1 MTRGFVRRLLAG
13 LGVMAAGVL
22 LLVFVYRPEML
33 PGVRMLLAGVFAA
46 CVFGGL
52 FGILSGWRGF
62 ACGACSG
69 AGLAMMYA
77 NQALKQPVGGLITI
91 AGLLFAIGAP
101 AVISTPGGIRALFS
115 KWKKGASERSRRR
128 VKLHAAKPKEE
139 TGELLLRS
147 GLWISQYLRE
157 GDQIYVARVMA
168 ITDESSAKPLLKSA
182 ADYAPAKGNS
192 ILNVADIADVQRR
205 MGTDGEYVRIRRH
218 SDRPMP
224 WCELVSGDGAKAEA
238 QLAKVFAGIPVEW
251 KAGKTPKR
259 ASASKKRFSPGVSAK
274 QWRTYTE
281 ETRKILRRYDRLRG
295 WLLAASI
302 ACQLLW
308 LFVGIN
314 YRVLCAANLILPPV
328 SFLLYFYRMRA
339 GVTGNK
345 NADQT
350 LLMDAV
356 LLPNIALGL
365 RMLLDF
371 DLDNWLQLLAPTGAI
386 TALFALLALLI
397 TRGSG
402 APRRWMAGALACIA
416 LLYALAASVHLN
428 WVLDGGQNR
437 VETVA
442 PIVKM
447 YVSRGGKSPTRYTL
461 TLNTENGKKS
471 AKVGKEFYN
480 TLQVGDE
487 VKLVTSTGPLGI
499 TYHYAR
505 EAGS

>member
-115 KWKKGASERSRRR
+115 KWKKGAPERSRRR

-139 TGELLLRS
+139 VGELLLRS

-218 SDRPMP
+218 SGRPMP
-224 WCELVSGDGAKAEA
+224 WCELVSGDGAKADA

-251 KAGKTPKR
+251 KAGKTPKK
-259 ASASKKRFSPGVSAK
+259 ASKKIFSPGVSAK

-281 ETRKILRRYDRLRG
+281 EARKILRRYDRLRG

-461 TLNTENGKKS
+461 TLNTENGEKS
-471 AKVGKEFYN
+471 VKVGKEFYN

>member
-52 FGILSGWRGF
+52 FGIFSGWRGF

-139 TGELLLRS
+139 VGELLLRS

-182 ADYAPAKGNS
+182 ADYAPAKGNT

-218 SDRPMP
+218 SGRPMP
-224 WCELVSGDGAKAEA
+224 WCELVSGDGAKADA
-238 QLAKVFAGIPVEW
+238 QFAKVFAGIPVEW

-259 ASASKKRFSPGVSAK
+259 ASKKIFSPGVSAK

-281 ETRKILRRYDRLRG
+281 EARKILRRYDRLRG

-447 YVSRGGKSPTRYTL
+447 YVSRGGKSPIRYTL
-461 TLNTENGKKS
+461 TLNTENGEKS
-471 AKVGKEFYN
+471 VEVGKEFYN

>member
-69 AGLAMMYA
+69 VGLAMMYA

-115 KWKKGASERSRRR
+115 KWKKGASERPRRR
-128 VKLHAAKPKEE
+128 VKLHAAKPKEDA
-139 TGELLLRS
+139 GELLLRN

-157 GDQIYVARVMA
+157 GDRIYVARVIA
-168 ITDESSAKPLLKSA
+168 ITDETSAKPLLKSA
-182 ADYAPAKGNS
+182 ADYAPAKGNF

-205 MGTDGEYVRIRRH
+205 MGTDGDYVRIRRR
-218 SDRPMP
+218 SGRPMP
-224 WCELVSGDGAKAEA
+224 WCELVSGEGAKADA

-251 KAGKTPKR
+251 KAGKTPKK
-259 ASASKKRFSPGVSAK
+259 ASKKIFSPGVSAK

-281 ETRKILRRYDRLRG
+281 EARKILRRYDRLRG

-345 NADQT
+345 KIDEELFTNAM
-350 LLMDAV
+350 LF
-356 LLPNIALGL
+356 PNIALGV
-365 RMLLDF
+365 RTLLDF
-371 DLDNWLQLLAPTGAI
+371 DLDNLLQVFVPTGAI
-386 TALFALLALLI
+386 AVLFALLALLI

-402 APRRWMAGALACIA
+402 VSKRRLASALALVA
-416 LLYALAASVHLN
+416 FLYAPAASVQLN
-428 WVLDGGQNR
+428 WVMDGGRNR

-442 PIVKM
+442 PIVEM
-447 YVSRGGKSPTRYTL
+447 YVSKGSKSPTWYEL

-471 AKVGKEFYN
+471 VKVGKEFYN
-480 TLQVGDE
+480 ALQVGDE
-487 VKLVTSTGPLGI
+487 VKLITSTGPLGI

>member
-139 TGELLLRS
+139 VGELLLRS

-218 SDRPMP
+218 SGRPMP
-224 WCELVSGDGAKAEA
+224 WCELVSGDGAKADA

-251 KAGKTPKR
+251 KAGKTPKK
-259 ASASKKRFSPGVSAK
+259 ASKKIFSPGVSAK

-281 ETRKILRRYDRLRG
+281 EARKILRRYDRLRG

-461 TLNTENGKKS
+461 TLNTENGEKS

>member
-22 LLVFVYRPEML
+22 LPVFVYRPEML

-139 TGELLLRS
+139 VGELLLRS

-218 SDRPMP
+218 SGRPMP
-224 WCELVSGDGAKAEA
+224 WCELVSGDGAKADA

-251 KAGKTPKR
+251 KAGKTPKK
-259 ASASKKRFSPGVSAK
+259 ASKKIFSPGVSAK

-281 ETRKILRRYDRLRG
+281 EARKILRRYDRLRG

-461 TLNTENGKKS
+461 TLNTENGEKS
-471 AKVGKEFYN
+471 VKVGKEFYN

>member
-139 TGELLLRS
+139 VGELLLRS

-218 SDRPMP
+218 SGRPMP
-224 WCELVSGDGAKAEA
+224 WCELVSGDGAKADA

-251 KAGKTPKR
+251 KAGKTPKK
-259 ASASKKRFSPGVSAK
+259 ASKKIFSPGVSAK

-281 ETRKILRRYDRLRG
+281 EARKILRRYDRLRG

-461 TLNTENGKKS
+461 TLNTENGEKS
-471 AKVGKEFYN
+471 VKVGKEFYN

>member
-52 FGILSGWRGF
+52 LGILSGWRGF

-69 AGLAMMYA
+69 VGLAMMYA

-139 TGELLLRS
+139 VGELLLRS

-205 MGTDGEYVRIRRH
+205 MGTDGEYVRVRRH
-218 SDRPMP
+218 SGRPMP
-224 WCELVSGDGAKAEA
+224 WCELVSGDGAKADA

-251 KAGKTPKR
+251 KAGKTPKK
-259 ASASKKRFSPGVSAK
+259 ASKKIFSPGVSAK

-281 ETRKILRRYDRLRG
+281 EARKILRRYDRLRG

-461 TLNTENGKKS
+461 TLNTENGEKS
-471 AKVGKEFYN
+471 VKVGKEFYN
-480 TLQVGDE
+480 SLQVGDE

>member
-52 FGILSGWRGF
+52 FGIFSGWRGF

-115 KWKKGASERSRRR
+115 KWKKGAPERSRRR

-139 TGELLLRS
+139 VGELLLRS

-182 ADYAPAKGNS
+182 ADYAPAKGNT

-218 SDRPMP
+218 SGRPMP
-224 WCELVSGDGAKAEA
+224 WCELVSGDGAKADA

-251 KAGKTPKR
+251 KAGKTPKK
-259 ASASKKRFSPGVSAK
+259 ASKKIFSPGVSAK

-281 ETRKILRRYDRLRG
+281 EARKILRRYDRLRG

-461 TLNTENGKKS
+461 TLNTENGEKS
-471 AKVGKEFYN
+471 VKVGKEFYN

>member
-139 TGELLLRS
+139 VGELLLRS
-147 GLWISQYLRE
+147 RLWISQYLRE

-251 KAGKTPKR
+251 KAGKTPKK
-259 ASASKKRFSPGVSAK
+259 ASKKIFSPGVSAK

-281 ETRKILRRYDRLRG
+281 EARKILRRYDRLRG

-461 TLNTENGKKS
+461 TLNTENGEKS
-471 AKVGKEFYN
+471 VKVGKEFYN

>member
-115 KWKKGASERSRRR
+115 KWKKGAHERSRRR

-139 TGELLLRS
+139 VGELLLRS

-182 ADYAPAKGNS
+182 ADYAPAKGNT

-218 SDRPMP
+218 SGRPMP
-224 WCELVSGDGAKAEA
+224 WCELVSGDGAKADA

-251 KAGKTPKR
+251 KAGKTPKK
-259 ASASKKRFSPGVSAK
+259 ASKKIFSPGVSAK

-281 ETRKILRRYDRLRG
+281 EARKILRRYDRLRG

-386 TALFALLALLI
+386 TALFTLLALLI

-461 TLNTENGKKS
+461 TLNTENGEKS
-471 AKVGKEFYN
+471 VKVGKEFYN

>member
-115 KWKKGASERSRRR
+115 KWKKGVSERPRRR

-139 TGELLLRS
+139 VGELLLRS

-218 SDRPMP
+218 SGRPMP
-224 WCELVSGDGAKAEA
+224 WCELVSGDGAKADA

-251 KAGKTPKR
+251 KAGKTSKK
-259 ASASKKRFSPGVSAK
+259 ASKKIFSPGVSAK

-281 ETRKILRRYDRLRG
+281 EARKILRRYDRLRG

-461 TLNTENGKKS
+461 TLNTENGEKS

>member
-139 TGELLLRS
+139 VGELLLRS

-218 SDRPMP
+218 SGRPMP

-251 KAGKTPKR
+251 KAGKTPKK
-259 ASASKKRFSPGVSAK
+259 ASKKIFSPGVSAK

-281 ETRKILRRYDRLRG
+281 EARKILRRYDRLRG

-471 AKVGKEFYN
+471 VKVGKEFYN

>member
-115 KWKKGASERSRRR
+115 KWKKGAPERSRRR

-168 ITDESSAKPLLKSA
+168 ITDENSAKPLLKSA

-218 SDRPMP
+218 SGRPMP
-224 WCELVSGDGAKAEA
+224 WCELVSGDGAKADA

-251 KAGKTPKR
+251 KAGKTPKK
-259 ASASKKRFSPGVSAK
+259 ASKKIFSPGVSAK

-281 ETRKILRRYDRLRG
+281 EARKILRRYDRLRG

-461 TLNTENGKKS
+461 TLNTENGEKS
-471 AKVGKEFYN
+471 VKVGKEFYN

>member
-139 TGELLLRS
+139 VGELLLRS

-205 MGTDGEYVRIRRH
+205 MGTDGEYVRVRRRNG
-218 SDRPMP
+218 RPMP
-224 WCELVSGDGAKAEA
+224 WCELVSGDGAKADA

-251 KAGKTPKR
+251 KAGKTPKK
-259 ASASKKRFSPGVSAK
+259 ASKKIFSPGVSAK

-281 ETRKILRRYDRLRG
+281 EARKILRRYDRLRG

-402 APRRWMAGALACIA
+402 APRRWMAGVLACIA

-461 TLNTENGKKS
+461 TLNTENGEKS
-471 AKVGKEFYN
+471 VKVGKEFYN

>member
-139 TGELLLRS
+139 VGELLLRS

-205 MGTDGEYVRIRRH
+205 MGTDGEYVRVRRRNG
-218 SDRPMP
+218 RPMP
-224 WCELVSGDGAKAEA
+224 WCELVSGDGAKADV

-259 ASASKKRFSPGVSAK
+259 ASKKIFSPGVSAK

-281 ETRKILRRYDRLRG
+281 EARKILRRYDRLRG

-437 VETVA
+437 VETLA

-461 TLNTENGKKS
+461 TLNTENGEKS
-471 AKVGKEFYN
+471 VKVGKVFYN

>member
-115 KWKKGASERSRRR
+115 KWKKGASERPRRR

-139 TGELLLRS
+139 VGELLLRS

-218 SDRPMP
+218 SGRPMP
-224 WCELVSGDGAKAEA
+224 WCELVSGDGAKADA

-251 KAGKTPKR
+251 KAGKTPKK
-259 ASASKKRFSPGVSAK
+259 ASKKIFSPGVSAK

-281 ETRKILRRYDRLRG
+281 EARKILRRYDRLRG

-397 TRGSG
+397 MRGSG

-461 TLNTENGKKS
+461 TLNTENGEKS
-471 AKVGKEFYN
+471 VKVGKEFYN

>member
-52 FGILSGWRGF
+52 FGIFSGWRGF

-139 TGELLLRS
+139 VGELLLRS

-218 SDRPMP
+218 SGRPMP
-224 WCELVSGDGAKAEA
+224 WCELVSGDGAKADA

-251 KAGKTPKR
+251 KAGKTPKK
-259 ASASKKRFSPGVSAK
+259 ASKKIFSPGVSAK

-281 ETRKILRRYDRLRG
+281 EARKILRRYDRLRG

-461 TLNTENGKKS
+461 TLNTENGEKS
-471 AKVGKEFYN
+471 VKVGKEFYN

>member
-1 MTRGFVRRLLAG
+1 MTRGFIRRLLAG
-13 LGVMAAGVL
+13 LGLMAAGVL
-22 LLVFVYRPEML
+22 LSVFVYKPEML
-33 PGVRMLLAGVFAA
+33 PGVRMVLAGVFAA

-52 FGILSGWRGF
+52 AAIFSGWRGF

-69 AGLAMMYA
+69 VGLAMMSA
-77 NQALKQPVGGLITI
+77 NQVLKQPVGGLITI
-91 AGLLFAIGAP
+91 AGLIFAIGAP
-101 AVISTPGGIRALFS
+101 AVLSTPGGIWALFA
-115 KWKKGASERSRRR
+115 KRKKGAPERSRRR
-128 VKLHAAKPKEE
+128 VKLRAAKPKEDI
-139 TGELLLRS
+139 GELLLRS

-157 GDQIYVARVMA
+157 GDRIYVMRVVA

-182 ADYAPAKGNS
+182 ADYAPAKGS
-192 ILNVADIADVQRR
+192 FILNVADIADVQRR

-218 SDRPMP
+218 SGRPMP
-224 WCELVSGDGAKAEA
+224 WCELVSGDGAKADA

-251 KAGKTPKR
+251 KAGKTPKK
-259 ASASKKRFSPGVSAK
+259 ASKKIFSPGVSAK

-281 ETRKILRRYDRLRG
+281 EARKILRRYDRLRG

-461 TLNTENGKKS
+461 TLNTENGEKS
-471 AKVGKEFYN
+471 VKVGKEFYN

>member
-22 LLVFVYRPEML
+22 LLVFVYRPEMP

-139 TGELLLRS
+139 VGELLLRS

-205 MGTDGEYVRIRRH
+205 MGTDGEYVRVRRH
-218 SDRPMP
+218 SGRPMP
-224 WCELVSGDGAKAEA
+224 WCELVSGDGAKADA

-251 KAGKTPKR
+251 KAGKTPKK
-259 ASASKKRFSPGVSAK
+259 ASKKIFSPGVSAK

-281 ETRKILRRYDRLRG
+281 EARKILRRYDRLRG

-461 TLNTENGKKS
+461 TLNTENGEKS
-471 AKVGKEFYN
+471 VKVGKEFYN

-487 VKLVTSTGPLGI
+487 VRLVTSTGPLGI

>member
-139 TGELLLRS
+139 VGELLLRS

-218 SDRPMP
+218 SGRPMP
-224 WCELVSGDGAKAEA
+224 WCELVSGDGAKADA

-259 ASASKKRFSPGVSAK
+259 ASKKIFSPGVSAK

-281 ETRKILRRYDRLRG
+281 EARKILRRYDRLRG

-461 TLNTENGKKS
+461 TLNMENGEKS
-471 AKVGKEFYN
+471 VKVGKEFYN

>member
-1 MTRGFVRRLLAG
+1 MTRGFVRRLLVG

-69 AGLAMMYA
+69 VGLAMMYA

-115 KWKKGASERSRRR
+115 KWKKGAPERSRRR

-139 TGELLLRS
+139 VGELLLRS

-157 GDQIYVARVMA
+157 GDQIYVARLMA

-182 ADYAPAKGNS
+182 ADYAPAKGNT

-218 SDRPMP
+218 SGRPMP
-224 WCELVSGDGAKAEA
+224 WCELISGNGAKADA

-259 ASASKKRFSPGVSAK
+259 ASKKIFSPGVSAK

-281 ETRKILRRYDRLRG
+281 EARKILRRYDRLRG

-402 APRRWMAGALACIA
+402 APRRWMAGVLACIA

-447 YVSRGGKSPTRYTL
+447 YVSRGGKSPIRYTL
-461 TLNTENGKKS
+461 TLNTENGEKS
-471 AKVGKEFYN
+471 VEVGKEFYN

>member
-218 SDRPMP
+218 SGRPMP
-224 WCELVSGDGAKAEA
+224 WCELVSGDGAKADA

-251 KAGKTPKR
+251 KAGKTPKK
-259 ASASKKRFSPGVSAK
+259 ASKKIFSPGVSAK

-281 ETRKILRRYDRLRG
+281 EARKILRRYDRLRG

-471 AKVGKEFYN
+471 VKVGKEFYN

>member
-115 KWKKGASERSRRR
+115 KWKKGAPERSRRR

-139 TGELLLRS
+139 VGELLLRS

-182 ADYAPAKGNS
+182 ADYAPAKGNT

-205 MGTDGEYVRIRRH
+205 MGTDGEYVRVRRRNG
-218 SDRPMP
+218 RPMP
-224 WCELVSGDGAKAEA
+224 WCELVSGDGAKADA

-251 KAGKTPKR
+251 KAGKTPKK
-259 ASASKKRFSPGVSAK
+259 ASKKIFSPGVSAK

-281 ETRKILRRYDRLRG
+281 EARKILRRYDRLRG

-461 TLNTENGKKS
+461 TLNTENGEKS
-471 AKVGKEFYN
+471 VKVGKEFYN

>member
-22 LLVFVYRPEML
+22 LLVFVYKPEMP
-33 PGVRMLLAGVFAA
+33 PGVRMVFVGVFAA

-52 FGILSGWRGF
+52 FGIFSGWRGF

-69 AGLAMMYA
+69 VGLAMMYA
-77 NQALKQPVGGLITI
+77 NQALKQPAGGLITI
-91 AGLLFAIGAP
+91 AGLLVAIGAP
-101 AVISTPGGIRALFS
+101 AVLSTPGGIRALFS
-115 KWKKGASERSRRR
+115 KWRKGATERPRRR

-157 GDQIYVARVMA
+157 GEQIYVARVVA
-168 ITDESSAKPLLKSA
+168 ITDENSAKPLMKSA
-182 ADYAPAKGNS
+182 ADYAPAKGNF

-205 MGTDGEYVRIRRH
+205 MGTDGEYVRIRRRDGR
-218 SDRPMP
+218 SMP
-224 WCELVSGDGAKAEA
+224 WCELVSGDGAKADA

-259 ASASKKRFSPGVSAK
+259 ASASKKRFSPGVSGK

-281 ETRKILRRYDRLRG
+281 EARKILRKYDRIRKG
-295 WLLAASI
+295 VLAASI

-314 YRVLCAANLILPPV
+314 YRVLCVANLILPPV
-328 SFLLYFYRMRA
+328 SFLLYFYRMRV

-345 NADQT
+345 DADQT
-350 LLMDAV
+350 LFMDAV

-365 RMLLDF
+365 RMILDF
-371 DLDNWLQLLAPTGAI
+371 DLDNWLQLLVPTGAI
-386 TALFALLALLI
+386 AALFALLALLI

-402 APRRWMAGALACIA
+402 APRRWMAGALVCIA

-428 WVLDGGQNR
+428 WVLDDGRDR
-437 VETVA
+437 VETVV
-442 PIVKM
+442 PIVNM
-447 YVSRGGKSPTRYTL
+447 YVSRGGKSPTRYIL
-461 TLNTENGKKS
+461 TLNTEGGEKRV
-471 AKVGKEFYN
+471 KVGREFYS

>member
-139 TGELLLRS
+139 VGELLLRS

-218 SDRPMP
+218 SGRPMP
-224 WCELVSGDGAKAEA
+224 WCELVSGDGAKADA

-251 KAGKTPKR
+251 KAGKTPKK
-259 ASASKKRFSPGVSAK
+259 ASKKIFSPGVSAK

-281 ETRKILRRYDRLRG
+281 EARKILRRYDRLRG

-461 TLNTENGKKS
+461 TLNTENGEKS
-471 AKVGKEFYN
+471 VKVGKEFYN

-487 VKLVTSTGPLGI
+487 VRLVTSAGPLGI

>member
-115 KWKKGASERSRRR
+115 KWKKGAPERSRRR

-139 TGELLLRS
+139 VGELLLRS
-147 GLWISQYLRE
+147 GLWIGQYLRE

-205 MGTDGEYVRIRRH
+205 MGTDGEHVRIRRH
-218 SDRPMP
+218 SGRPMP
-224 WCELVSGDGAKAEA
+224 WCELVSGDGAKADA

-251 KAGKTPKR
+251 KAGKTPKK
-259 ASASKKRFSPGVSAK
+259 ASKKIFSPGVSAK

-281 ETRKILRRYDRLRG
+281 EARKILRRYDRLRG
-295 WLLAASI
+295 WLLDASI

-461 TLNTENGKKS
+461 TLNTENGEKS
-471 AKVGKEFYN
+471 VKVGKEFYN

>member
-13 LGVMAAGVL
+13 LGVNEHAVV
-22 LLVFVYRPEML
+22 LLVFVYWPVLLR
-33 PGVRMLLAGVFAA
+33 GVRMLLAGVFAA

-115 KWKKGASERSRRR
+115 KWKKGASERPRRR

-139 TGELLLRS
+139 VGELLLRS

-218 SDRPMP
+218 SGRPMP
-224 WCELVSGDGAKAEA
+224 WCELVSGDGAKADA

-251 KAGKTPKR
+251 KAGKTSKK
-259 ASASKKRFSPGVSAK
+259 ASKKIFSPGVSAK

-281 ETRKILRRYDRLRG
+281 EARKILRRYDRLRG

-461 TLNTENGKKS
+461 TLNTENGEKS

>member
-115 KWKKGASERSRRR
+115 KWKKGASERPRRR

-139 TGELLLRS
+139 VGELLLRS

-218 SDRPMP
+218 SGRPMP
-224 WCELVSGDGAKAEA
+224 WCELVSGDGAKADA

-251 KAGKTPKR
+251 KAGKTSKK
-259 ASASKKRFSPGVSAK
+259 ASKKIFSPGVSAK

-281 ETRKILRRYDRLRG
+281 EARKILRRYDRLRG

-308 LFVGIN
+308 LFGGIN

-461 TLNTENGKKS
+461 TLNTENGEKS
-471 AKVGKEFYN
+471 VKVGKEFYN

>member
-52 FGILSGWRGF
+52 FSILSGWRGF

-115 KWKKGASERSRRR
+115 KWKKGAHERSRRR

-139 TGELLLRS
+139 VGELLLRS

-205 MGTDGEYVRIRRH
+205 MGTDGEYVRIRRRNG
-218 SDRPMP
+218 RPMP
-224 WCELVSGDGAKAEA
+224 WCELVSGDGAKADA
-238 QLAKVFAGIPVEW
+238 QLARVFAGIPVEW
-251 KAGKTPKR
+251 KAGKTPKK
-259 ASASKKRFSPGVSAK
+259 ASKKIFSPGVSAK

-281 ETRKILRRYDRLRG
+281 EARKILRRYDRLRG
-295 WLLAASI
+295 WMLAASI

-461 TLNTENGKKS
+461 TLNTENGEKS
-471 AKVGKEFYN
+471 VKVGKEFYN

>member
-218 SDRPMP
+218 SGRPMP
-224 WCELVSGDGAKAEA
+224 WCELVSGDGAKADA

-251 KAGKTPKR
+251 KAGKTPKK
-259 ASASKKRFSPGVSAK
+259 ASKKIFSPGVSAK

-281 ETRKILRRYDRLRG
+281 EARKILRRYDRLRG

-461 TLNTENGKKS
+461 TLNTENGEKS
-471 AKVGKEFYN
+471 VKVGKEFYN

>member
-22 LLVFVYRPEML
+22 LLVFVYRPEMP

-115 KWKKGASERSRRR
+115 KWKKGASERPRKR
-128 VKLHAAKPKEE
+128 VKLRAAKSKEE
-139 TGELLLRS
+139 VGELLLRS

-205 MGTDGEYVRIRRH
+205 MGTDGEYVRVRRR
-218 SDRPMP
+218 SGRPMP

-259 ASASKKRFSPGVSAK
+259 ASKKIFSPGVSAK

-281 ETRKILRRYDRLRG
+281 EARKILRRYDRLRG

-461 TLNTENGKKS
+461 TLNTENGEKS
-471 AKVGKEFYN
+471 VKVGKEFYN

>member
-139 TGELLLRS
+139 VGELLLRS

-205 MGTDGEYVRIRRH
+205 MGTDGEYVRVRRRNG
-218 SDRPMP
+218 RPMP
-224 WCELVSGDGAKAEA
+224 WCELVSGDGAKADA

-251 KAGKTPKR
+251 KAGKTPKK
-259 ASASKKRFSPGVSAK
+259 ASKKIFSPGVSAK

-281 ETRKILRRYDRLRG
+281 EARKILRRYDRLRG

-339 GVTGNK
+339 GVPGNK

-461 TLNTENGKKS
+461 TLNTENGEKS
-471 AKVGKEFYN
+471 VKVGKEFYN

>member
-69 AGLAMMYA
+69 AGLGMMYA

-139 TGELLLRS
+139 VGELLLRS
-147 GLWISQYLRE
+147 RLWISQYLRE

-218 SDRPMP
+218 SGRPMP
-224 WCELVSGDGAKAEA
+224 WCELVSGDGAKADA

-251 KAGKTPKR
+251 KAGKTPKK
-259 ASASKKRFSPGVSAK
+259 ASKKIFSPGVSAK

-281 ETRKILRRYDRLRG
+281 EARKILRRYDRLRG

-386 TALFALLALLI
+386 TALFTLLALLI

-461 TLNTENGKKS
+461 TLNTENGEKS
-471 AKVGKEFYN
+471 VKVGKEFYN

>member
-139 TGELLLRS
+139 VGELLLRS

-218 SDRPMP
+218 CGRPMP
-224 WCELVSGDGAKAEA
+224 WCELVSGDGAKADA

-251 KAGKTPKR
+251 KAGKTPKK
-259 ASASKKRFSPGVSAK
+259 ASKKIFSPGVSAK

-281 ETRKILRRYDRLRG
+281 EARKILRRYDRLRG

-386 TALFALLALLI
+386 TALFTLLALLI

-461 TLNTENGKKS
+461 TLNTENGEKS
-471 AKVGKEFYN
+471 VKVGKEFYN

>member
-115 KWKKGASERSRRR
+115 KWKKGAHERSRRR
-128 VKLHAAKPKEE
+128 VKLHAAKLKEE
-139 TGELLLRS
+139 VGELLLRS

-218 SDRPMP
+218 SGRPMP
-224 WCELVSGDGAKAEA
+224 WCELISGNGAKADA

-251 KAGKTPKR
+251 KAGKTPKK
-259 ASASKKRFSPGVSAK
+259 ASKKIFSPGVSAK

-281 ETRKILRRYDRLRG
+281 EARKILRRYDRLRG

-461 TLNTENGKKS
+461 TLNTENGEKS
-471 AKVGKEFYN
+471 VKVGKEFYN

>member
-115 KWKKGASERSRRR
+115 KWRKGAHERPRRR

-139 TGELLLRS
+139 VGELLLRS

-205 MGTDGEYVRIRRH
+205 MGTDGEYVRVRRH
-218 SDRPMP
+218 SGRPMP
-224 WCELVSGDGAKAEA
+224 WCELVSGDGAKADA

-251 KAGKTPKR
+251 KAGKTPKK
-259 ASASKKRFSPGVSAK
+259 ASKKIFSPGVSAK

-281 ETRKILRRYDRLRG
+281 EARKILWRYDRLRG

-302 ACQLLW
+302 GCQLLW
-308 LFVGIN
+308 LFSSFN

-328 SFLLYFYRMRA
+328 SFLLYFYRMRV

-345 NADQT
+345 KIDEELFTNAM
-350 LLMDAV
+350 LF
-356 LLPNIALGL
+356 PNIALGV
-365 RMLLDF
+365 RTLLDF
-371 DLDNWLQLLAPTGAI
+371 DLDNLLQVFVPTGAI
-386 TALFALLALLI
+386 AVLFALLALLI

-402 APRRWMAGALACIA
+402 VSKRRLASALALVA
-416 LLYALAASVHLN
+416 FLYAPAASVQLN
-428 WVLDGGQNR
+428 WVMDGGRNR
-437 VETVA
+437 VETVV
-442 PIVKM
+442 PIVEM
-447 YVSRGGKSPTRYTL
+447 YVSKGSKSPTWYEL

-471 AKVGKEFYN
+471 VKVGKEFYN

>member
-115 KWKKGASERSRRR
+115 KWKKGAHERSRRR

-139 TGELLLRS
+139 VGELLLRS

-218 SDRPMP
+218 SGCPMP
-224 WCELVSGDGAKAEA
+224 WCELVSGDGAKADA

-251 KAGKTPKR
+251 KAGKTPKK
-259 ASASKKRFSPGVSAK
+259 ASKKIFSPGVSAK

-281 ETRKILRRYDRLRG
+281 EARKILRRYDRLRG

-461 TLNTENGKKS
+461 TLNTENGEKS
-471 AKVGKEFYN
+471 VKVGKEFYN

>member
-115 KWKKGASERSRRR
+115 KWKKGAPERSRRR

-218 SDRPMP
+218 SGRPMP
-224 WCELVSGDGAKAEA
+224 WCELVSGDGAKADA

-251 KAGKTPKR
+251 KAGKTPKK
-259 ASASKKRFSPGVSAK
+259 ASKKIFSPGVSAK

-281 ETRKILRRYDRLRG
+281 EARKILRRYDRLRG

-461 TLNTENGKKS
+461 TLNTKNGEKS
-471 AKVGKEFYN
+471 VKVGKEFYN